1 MDVSMEGIPLSGD
14 SVSRIDPL
22 VMDSGAAQSSLGE
35 GEYVQVHSALNLM
48 YFVLAVELNTPIETP
63 PPITGS
69 YRTAAQ
75 KLGDFFDTVQI
86 QHMFTDSEFQQISS
100 WLKLTGTPTWSQVPR
115 LYSVLP
121 LIDQLHVLND
131 FINSHI
137 TDEWFPFER
146 GNIPNVLGSS
156 MQTKFLDTQCKVI
169 TKGLD
174 LEKRGVHAS
183 FDKSGE
189 LPFMVQ
195 EKLGEGAHGKVHK
208 ITSSIT
214 GRSYARKEFG
224 RLRDRNVRSFI
235 NELQILKTLNHCH
248 CVELVRSAE
257 SYYSD

>member
-1 MDVSMEGIPLSGD
+1 MESIPLSGD
-14 SVSRIDPL
+14 SISRIDPL
-22 VMDSGAAQSSLGE
+22 VMDNGAAQSSIGE
-35 GEYVQVHSALNLM
+35 GEYVQVRSVPNLM
-48 YFVLAVELNTPIETP
+48 YLVSAVELDTPIETP

-69 YRTAAQ
+69 YRTAAE
-75 KLGDFFDTVQI
+75 KLGDFFNTIQI

-100 WLKLTGTPTWSQVPR
+100 WLKLTSTPTWNQVPR
-115 LYSVLP
+115 LYSVLR
-121 LIDQLHVLND
+121 LIGQLHVLND

-146 GNIPNVLGSS
+146 GNLPNVLGSS

-183 FDKSGE
+183 FDKRGE

-224 RLRDRNVRSFI
+224 RVRDRNVQSFI
-235 NELQILKTLNHCH
+235 NELQILKRLNHCH
-248 CVELVRSAE
+248 CVELVSSAGG
-257 SYYSD
+257 YYSD